1 MSNATDNPRI
11 EVLKAGGSGVFTN
24 YIYKA
29 IPLAFD
35 ESMSYYE
42 TLAGLRDYLE
52 ETVIPTVNNNAD
64 AVAELQAL
72 YEELNKYVD
81 DYFKNLDVQEEI
93 NNKLDDLVEDG
104 TLERLIG
111 AYINPLIEAQNQEI
125 SELKSQVNGQIAQ
138 QNAQIQAVASGS
150 PLAAGSVSQMTDT
163 TRVYVNTTDGNWYY
177 YNGTQWVIGGVY
189 QSSVDVVA
197 TNIIEL
203 TSNLKPFLSQE
214 DYSRATL
221 NNSGQLVDSTTR
233 IATTEIQHFD
243 KPIKLYQEKDIK

>member
-1 MSNATDNPRI
+1 MSNATDNPKI

-52 ETVIPTVNNNAD
+52 ETVIPTVNNNAE
-64 AVAELQAL
+64 AVAELQGL

-104 TLERLIG
+104 TLTRLIG
-111 AYINPLIEAQNQEI
+111 AYVQPLIDE
-125 SELKSQVNGQIAQ
+125 
-138 QNAQIQAVASGS
+138 
-150 PLAAGSVSQMTDT
+150 
-163 TRVYVNTTDGNWYY
+163 
-177 YNGTQWVIGGVY
+177 
-189 QSSVDVVA
+189 
-197 TNIIEL
+197 
-203 TSNLKPFLSQE
+203 
-214 DYSRATL
+214 
-221 NNSGQLVDSTTR
+221 
-233 IATTEIQHFD
+233 
-243 KPIKLYQEKDIK
+243 